1 LTLPKSGVAYFQQGR
16 KEPQMQAT
24 IGQYTSKNRQ
34 DFNGTYTNKDGSRV
48 FQAEDNWLVCADGFT
63 RRTDWYYFGKL
74 FVNGELVDA
83 EYEISERRLN
93 QWFSR
98 KVGA

>member
-1 LTLPKSGVAYFQQGR
+1 
-16 KEPQMQAT
+16 MQAR
-24 IGQYTSKNRQ
+24 IGQVTIEPRKTL
-34 DFNGTYTNKDGSRV
+34 NGTYTNKDGSKV
-48 FQAEDNWLVCADGFT
+48 FVAEDNWLVCADGFT
-63 RRTDWYYFGKL
+63 KRTDWYYFGKL

-93 QWFSR
+93 QWFSV

>member
-1 LTLPKSGVAYFQQGR
+1 MTT
-16 KEPQMQAT
+16 T
-24 IGQYTSKNRQ
+24 IGQYTSNNRQ
-34 DFNGTYTNKDGSRV
+34 SFNGTYTNKQGNRV
-48 FQAEDNWLVCADGFT
+48 FLAQDNWLVIRD
-63 RRTDWYYFGKL
+63 RDVKRTDWYYFGKL
-74 FVNGELVDA
+74 FVNGQLVDA

>member
-1 LTLPKSGVAYFQQGR
+1 
-16 KEPQMQAT
+16 MQAT

-34 DFNGTYTNKDGSRV
+34 DFNGTYTNKDGSKV
-48 FQAEDNWLVCADGFT
+48 FQAEDNWLVLNDDCPSGF
-63 RRTDWYYFGKL
+63 YYFGKL

-93 QWFSR
+93 QWFSV